1 MIVFIIFGY
10 FAVNALNSS
19 SSSND
24 SVQETTESSSAQD
37 VATET
42 SNTSVMNDEEE
53 ITRENEDTVIV
64 IDDDEFNKD
73 DIDFVKYLQLAQIDY
88 FEEKAGENWDNAR
101 RTQASDNTQIQNLI
115 ELNIMESL
123 GAEKGYELS
132 DDEIQDA
139 IEEFQD
145 QFSETENYALAEEL
159 AGDDFDEKFE
169 TYITQKMTVDM
180 IIEDLRGMV
189 TQQFPEARD
198 EEVAHEAGKE
208 YQMLLSDERSDHQIR
223 IFSDYE

>member
-88 FEEKAGENWDNAR
+88 FEEEAGENWDNAR